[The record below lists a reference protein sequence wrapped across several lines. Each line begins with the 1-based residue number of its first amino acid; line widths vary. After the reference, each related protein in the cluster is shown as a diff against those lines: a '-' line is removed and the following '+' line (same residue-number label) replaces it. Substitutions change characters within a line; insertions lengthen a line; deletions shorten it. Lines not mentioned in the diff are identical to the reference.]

1 MEHVEDKNVEVLV
14 EVLRNVDI
22 DNYFCVLL
30 LCSNADCQC
39 LLNFNAGFA

>member
-22 DNYFCVLL
+22 DNYFCVLM
-30 LCSNADCQC
+30 LCSKSDCQC
-39 LLNFNAGFA
+39 SFKF